1 MSADIHSFL
10 VTPAEIARRKGPH
23 DRIVMSS
30 RVRLARNLK
39 EAAFP
44 GWAKKP
50 ERVRVLDLIRPAVEG
65 LGDMKD
71 SFSESMDS
79 LSTLDKQILVE
90 RHLISREHA
99 AKSAG
104 SGLVLNRDESLCFMI
119 NEEDHL
125 RMQALRP
132 GLQLKQAWA
141 AIDQADSYL
150 EKKLEFA
157 FSAEWGYLTA
167 CPTNIGTGI
176 RVSAMLHLPGLVLAE
191 QINPIIQSV
200 NKLGLAVRG
209 LYGEGTE
216 ALGNVFQVS
225 NQMTLGESESA
236 IVERLEKVLAQ
247 IIEHEENA
255 RANLIEKKPKMV
267 YNHIGRAYGILANA
281 HSVSSKE
288 TMNLLSLMR
297 LGVAVGLFPGVERGL
312 VDELFILTQPS
323 HLQNQHT
330 EKLPPAERDLLR
342 ADMVR
347 ERLKHVSRPI
357 SKPSAGPQGA
367 GLDKHEK

>member
-1 MSADIHSFL
+1 MRPS
-10 VTPAEIARRKGPH
+10 
-23 DRIVMSS
+23 
-30 RVRLARNLK
+30 
-39 EAAFP
+39 P

-50 ERVRVLDLIRPAVEG
+50 ERVRILEMIRPAIEN
-65 LGDMKD
+65 LPEMKEA
-71 SFSESMDS
+71 FSESMDN

-99 AKSAG
+99 AKTAG
-104 SGLVLNRDESLCFMI
+104 SGLVLNRDESLCVMI

-132 GLQLKQAWA
+132 GLQLKQAWL
-141 AIDQADSYL
+141 AIDQADTAL
-150 EKKLEFA
+150 EHRLNYA
-157 FSAEWGYLTA
+157 FSAEVGYLTA
-167 CPTNIGTGI
+167 CPTNLGTGI

-225 NQMTLGESESA
+225 NQMTLGEAEKD
-236 IVERLEKVLAQ
+236 IVERLDKVLSQ

-255 RANLIEKKPKMV
+255 RGTLLEKKPKMV

-281 HSVSSKE
+281 HSISSKE

-297 LGVAVGLFPGVERGL
+297 LGMDLGLFPSGDRSL
-312 VDELFILTQPS
+312 TDELFILTQPA
-323 HLQNQHT
+323 HLQKQHS
-330 EKLPPAERDLLR
+330 EKLSAEERDLLR

-347 ERLKHVSRPI
+347 DHLREVSLPMAKAAA
-357 SKPSAGPQGA
+357 SEGAKVDKP
-367 GLDKHEK
+367 DKQ

>member
-1 MSADIHSFL
+1 MDIHTFL
-10 VTPAEIARRKGPH
+10 APPAETARRRGPL

-39 EAAFP
+39 AYAFP
-44 GWAKKP
+44 SWAKKP
-50 ERVRVLDLIRPAVEG
+50 ERVKILETIRPAVES
-65 LGDMKD
+65 LPEMAD
-71 SFSESMDS
+71 SFSAPLDD
-79 LSTLDKQILVE
+79 LTALDKQILVE
-90 RHLISREHA
+90 RHLVSREHA

-104 SGLVLNRDESLCFMI
+104 SGLVLNRDETLCVMI

-132 GLQLKQAWA
+132 GLQIRQVWQ
-141 AIDQADSYL
+141 AIDQVDSEL
-150 EKKLEFA
+150 EKKLNYA
-157 FSAEWGYLTA
+157 FSSDLGYLTA
-167 CPTNIGTGI
+167 CPTNLGTGI
-176 RVSAMLHLPGLVLAE
+176 RVSAMLHLPGLVLSE

-225 NQMTLGESESA
+225 NQMTLGESETA

-255 RANLIEKKPKMV
+255 RELLLEKKSKTV

-281 HSVSSKE
+281 HSISSKE
-288 TMNLLSLMR
+288 TMNLLSLLR
-297 LGVAVGLFPGVERGL
+297 LGVDMALFPGVDRSL
-312 VDELFILTQPS
+312 VDEMFILTQPA
-323 HLQNQHT
+323 HLQKQHS
-330 EKLPPAERDLLR
+330 EKLSAEERDLLR
-342 ADMVR
+342 ADMLR
-347 ERLKHVSRPI
+347 ERLWPVNRPI
-357 SKPSAGPQGA
+357 TKPAGPKSG
-367 GLDKHEK
+367 GVDKQ

>member
-1 MSADIHSFL
+1 MDLHAFL
-10 VTPAEIARRKGPH
+10 VPPAETARRKGPH

-30 RVRLARNLK
+30 RVRLARNIK
-39 EAAFP
+39 DAAFP

-50 ERVRVLDLIRPAVEG
+50 ERIRVMEMIRPAIEA
-65 LGDMKD
+65 LPEMKAA
-71 SFSESMDS
+71 FSETMDS

-99 AKSAG
+99 AKSGG
-104 SGLVLNRDESLCFMI
+104 SGLVLNRDETLCFMI

-132 GLQLKQAWA
+132 GLQLRQAYA
-141 AIDQADSYL
+141 AIDQADSAL
-150 EKKLEFA
+150 ERKLEYA
-157 FSAEWGYLTA
+157 FNPELGYLTA

-225 NQMTLGESESA
+225 NQMTLGESETA

-255 RANLIEKKPKMV
+255 RATLLEKKPKMV

-281 HSVSSKE
+281 HSISSKE

-297 LGVAVGLFPGVERGL
+297 LGVDLDEFPSANRSL
-312 VDELFILTQPS
+312 IDELFIITQPA
-323 HLQNQHT
+323 HLQKQFT
-330 EKLPPAERDLLR
+330 EKLAAEERDLLR
-342 ADMVR
+342 ADMLR
-347 ERLKHVSRPI
+347 DRLRSVSRPNP
-357 SKPSAGPQGA
+357 KPPKNGGS
-367 GLDKHEK
+367 EKTNN

>member
-1 MSADIHSFL
+1 MRDLNTFL
-10 VTPAEIARRKGPH
+10 TPPAETARRHGPH

-39 EAAFP
+39 DAAFP
-44 GWAKKP
+44 GWAKKT
-50 ERVRVLDLIRPAVEG
+50 ERLKVLDTVRPAVEG
-65 LGDMKD
+65 LPEMKD
-71 SFSESMDS
+71 SFAEAMDN
-79 LSTLDKQILVE
+79 LGPLDKQILVE

-104 SGLVLNRDESLCFMI
+104 SGLVLNHEETFSVMI

-132 GLQLKQAWA
+132 GLQLKQVWA
-141 AIDQADSYL
+141 AIDNLDSAL
-150 EKKLEFA
+150 EKKLNYA
-157 FSAEWGYLTA
+157 FDPDLGYLTA
-167 CPTNIGTGI
+167 CPTNLGTGI
-176 RVSAMLHLPGLVLAE
+176 RVSAMLHLPGLVLGE

-225 NQMTLGESESA
+225 NQMTLGENETL

-255 RANLIEKKPKMV
+255 RQTLLEKKPKTV

-281 HSVSSKE
+281 HSVTSKE
-288 TMNLLSLMR
+288 TMNLLSLLR
-297 LGVAVGLFPGVERGL
+297 LGIDLGLFPGVERSL
-312 VDELFILTQPS
+312 VDELFLLTQPA
-323 HLQNQHT
+323 HLQKQFSD
-330 EKLPPAERDLLR
+330 KLSAEERDLMR

-347 ERLKHVSRPI
+347 ERLKNVNRPI
-357 SKPSAGPQGA
+357 IKPRPPNVTN
-367 GLDKHEK
+367 

>member
-1 MSADIHSFL
+1 MDLHIFL
-10 VTPAEIARRKGPH
+10 APPSEITRRKGPH

-30 RVRLARNLK
+30 RVRLARNIK

-50 ERVRVLDLIRPAVEG
+50 ERVRVLDLIRPAVET
-65 LGDMKD
+65 LPEMKD
-71 SFSESMDS
+71 SFSDSMDS

-104 SGLVLNRDESLCFMI
+104 SGLVLNREETLCFMI

-132 GLQLKQAWA
+132 GLQIRQAWQ
-141 AIDQADSYL
+141 AIDQADSML
-150 EKKLEFA
+150 EKRLDYA
-157 FSAEWGYLTA
+157 FNADWGYLTA

-225 NQMTLGESESA
+225 NQMTLGEAESA

-255 RANLIEKKPKMV
+255 RATLIEKKPKMV

-281 HSVSSKE
+281 HSISSKE
-288 TMNLLSLMR
+288 TMNLLSLMKM
-297 LGVAVGLFPGVERGL
+297 GVDIGLFPGVDRSL
-312 VDELFILTQPS
+312 VDELFILTQPA
-323 HLQNQHT
+323 HLQKQHS
-330 EKLPPAERDLLR
+330 EKLSAEERDLLR

-347 ERLKHVSRPI
+347 DRLKPVSRPI
-357 SKPSAGPQGA
+357 SRPAPPPAA
-367 GLDKHEK
+367 GLDKLEK

>member
-1 MSADIHSFL
+1 MDIHAFL
-10 VTPAEIARRKGPH
+10 VTPADIARRKGPH

-30 RVRLARNLK
+30 RVRLARNIK
-39 EAAFP
+39 DAAFP
-44 GWAKKP
+44 GWAKKQ
-50 ERVRVLDLIRPAVEG
+50 ERVRVLDLIKPAVEG
-65 LGDMKD
+65 LPDMKD
-71 SFSESMDS
+71 SFSQSMDG

-104 SGLVLNRDESLCFMI
+104 SGLVLNRDESLCVMI

-132 GLQLKQAWA
+132 GLQLRQAWNT
-141 AIDQADSYL
+141 IDQADSAL
-150 EKKLEFA
+150 EKKLDYA
-157 FSAEWGYLTA
+157 FSPELGYLTA
-167 CPTNIGTGI
+167 CPTNLGTGI

-236 IVERLEKVLAQ
+236 IVERLEKVLGQ

-255 RANLIEKKPKMV
+255 RELLLEKKSKTV

-281 HSVSSKE
+281 HSISSKE
-288 TMNLLSLMR
+288 TMNLLSLLR
-297 LGVAVGLFPGVERGL
+297 LGVDMALFPGVDRSL
-312 VDELFILTQPS
+312 VDELFILTQPA
-323 HLQNQHT
+323 HLQKQHS
-330 EKLPPAERDLLR
+330 EKLSAEERDLLR

>member
-1 MSADIHSFL
+1 MDIHQFL
-10 VTPAEIARRKGPH
+10 IPPAETARRKGPH

-44 GWAKKP
+44 GWAKKN
-50 ERVRVLDLIRPAVEG
+50 ERIRVLDLIRPAVET
-65 LGDMKD
+65 LADMTEA
-71 SFSESMDS
+71 FSQSMDS

-104 SGLVLNRDESLCFMI
+104 SGLVLNRDETLCVMI

-132 GLQLKQAWA
+132 GLQLRQAWT
-141 AIDQADSYL
+141 AIDQADSAL

-157 FSAEWGYLTA
+157 FSPDLGYLTA

-225 NQMTLGESESA
+225 NQMTLGEAEGA

-255 RANLIEKKPKMV
+255 RASLLENKPKML

-281 HSVSSKE
+281 HSISSKE

-297 LGVAVGLFPGVERGL
+297 LGVDVALFPGVERAL
-312 VDELFILTQPS
+312 VDELFILTQPA
-323 HLQNQHT
+323 HLQKQHS
-330 EKLPPAERDLLR
+330 EKLTAEERDLLR

-347 ERLKHVSRPI
+347 ERLKQVSRPVAR
-357 SKPSAGPQGA
+357 PRGNPG
-367 GLDKHEK
+367 GELDKPEK

>member
-1 MSADIHSFL
+1 MGIHEFL
-10 VTPAEIARRKGPH
+10 VPPAETARRKGPH

-39 EAAFP
+39 EASFP

-50 ERVRVLDLIRPAVEG
+50 ERIKVLELIRPAVTTLPE
-65 LGDMKD
+65 MKD
-71 SFSESMDS
+71 AFSEAMDT

-104 SGLVLNRDESLCFMI
+104 SGLVLNRDETLCFMI
-119 NEEDHL
+119 NEEDHV

-132 GLQLKQAWA
+132 GLQLRQAWS
-141 AIDQADSYL
+141 AIDQADSAL
-150 EKKLEFA
+150 EKKLDYA
-157 FSAEWGYLTA
+157 FSPDLGYLTA

-176 RVSAMLHLPGLVLAE
+176 RVSAMLHLPGLVLGE

-225 NQMTLGESESA
+225 NQMTLGEAETA

-255 RANLIEKKPKMV
+255 RASLLEKKPKMV

-281 HSVSSKE
+281 HSISSKE

-297 LGVAVGLFPGVERGL
+297 LGVDMGLFPGVDRAL
-312 VDELFILTQPS
+312 VDELFILTQPA
-323 HLQNQHT
+323 HLQKQHS
-330 EKLPPAERDLLR
+330 EKLSAEERDLLR

-347 ERLKHVSRPI
+347 ERLKPVSRPI
-357 SKPSAGPQGA
+357 AKPSGGPGA
-367 GLDKHEK
+367 GLDKQ

>member
-1 MSADIHSFL
+1 MAQ
-10 VTPAEIARRKGPH
+10 RRGPH

-30 RVRLARNLK
+30 RVRLARNLRG
-39 EAAFP
+39 AVFP

-50 ERVRVLDLIRPAVEG
+50 ERVRVLDLIRPAIES
-65 LGDMKD
+65 LPEMKD
-71 SFSESMDS
+71 AFSESMDN
-79 LSTLDKQILVE
+79 LGALDKQVLVE

-99 AKSAG
+99 AKSGG
-104 SGLVLNRDESLCFMI
+104 SGLVFSRDETFCVMI

-132 GLQLKQAWA
+132 GLQLRQVWS
-141 AIDQADSYL
+141 AIDQLDSEL
-150 EKKLEFA
+150 EKRLEYA
-157 FSAEWGYLTA
+157 FDNELGYLTA
-167 CPTNIGTGI
+167 CPTNLGTAI

-225 NQMTLGESESA
+225 NQMTLGESETA
-236 IVERLEKVLAQ
+236 IVERLEKVLSQ

-255 RANLIEKKPKMV
+255 RLTLLEKKPKMV

-281 HSVSSKE
+281 HSISSKE

-297 LGVAVGLFPGVERGL
+297 LGVDMELFPGTDRSL
-312 VDELFILTQPS
+312 VDELFLTTQPA
-323 HLQNQHT
+323 HLQRQISD
-330 EKLPPAERDLLR
+330 KLSAEERDLIR
-342 ADMVR
+342 ADMLR
-347 ERLKHVSRPI
+347 DRLKNVSRPAARPHGNGPRPDK
-357 SKPSAGPQGA
+357 SSAV
-367 GLDKHEK
+367 

>member
-1 MSADIHSFL
+1 MNLHEFL
-10 VTPAEIARRKGPH
+10 VSPAETAQRHGPH

-30 RVRLARNLK
+30 RVRLARNVRG
-39 EAAFP
+39 AAFP

-50 ERVRVLDLIRPAVEG
+50 ERVKILEAIRPAVES
-65 LGDMKD
+65 LPEMKGA
-71 SFSESMDS
+71 FSEAMDN
-79 LSTLDKQILVE
+79 LGALDKQILVE

-99 AKSAG
+99 AKSSG
-104 SGLVLNRDESLCFMI
+104 SGLVLNREESFCVMI

-132 GLQLKQAWA
+132 GLQLRQAWG
-141 AIDQADSYL
+141 AIDHLDSEL
-150 EKKLEFA
+150 EKKLDYA
-157 FSAEWGYLTA
+157 FDSELGYLTA
-167 CPTNIGTGI
+167 CPTNLGTGI
-176 RVSAMLHLPGLVLAE
+176 RVSAMLHLPGLVLGE

-225 NQMTLGESESA
+225 NQMTLGETETT

-255 RANLIEKKPKMV
+255 RQTLLEKKPKV
-267 YNHIGRAYGILANA
+267 VFNHIGRAYGILANA
-281 HSVSSKE
+281 HSISSKE

-297 LGVAVGLFPGVERGL
+297 LGVDMGLFPGAERSL
-312 VDELFILTQPS
+312 VDELFILTQPA
-323 HLQNQHT
+323 HLQKQFSD
-330 EKLPPAERDLLR
+330 KLSAEERDLLR

-347 ERLKHVSRPI
+347 ERLKNVSRPVT
-357 SKPSAGPQGA
+357 KPTPANTGN
-367 GLDKHEK
+367 

>member
-1 MSADIHSFL
+1 MNIHEFL
-10 VTPAEIARRKGPH
+10 TSPSDSARREGPH
-23 DRIVMSS
+23 NKIVLSS

-39 EAAFP
+39 GMAFP
-44 GWAKKP
+44 GWAKKA
-50 ERVRVLDLIRPAVEG
+50 ERVKALDQIRPAVES
-65 LGDMKD
+65 LSQMSDA
-71 SFSESMDS
+71 FSESMDN

-99 AKSAG
+99 AKNAG
-104 SGLVLNRDESLCFMI
+104 SGLVLNREESLCVMI

-132 GLQLKQAWA
+132 GLQLRQAWT
-141 AIDQADSYL
+141 AIDNFDSAL
-150 EKKLEFA
+150 EKKLDYA
-157 FSAEWGYLTA
+157 FDSDLGYLTA
-167 CPTNIGTGI
+167 CPTNLGTGI

-255 RANLIEKKPKMV
+255 RGTLFEKKAKMV

-281 HSVSSKE
+281 HSISSKE
-288 TMNLLSLMR
+288 TMNLLSLMQM
-297 LGVAVGLFPGVERGL
+297 GVDVGLFPGVDLSL
-312 VDELFILTQPS
+312 VDELFILTQPA
-323 HLQNQHT
+323 HLQKQHS
-330 EKLPPAERDLLR
+330 EKLSAEERDLLR

-347 ERLKHVSRPI
+347 ERLRPVSRPI
-357 SKPSAGPQGA
+357 GKPPASGG
-367 GLDKHEK
+367 GLDKHVK

>member
-1 MSADIHSFL
+1 MQLGEFL
-10 VTPAEIARRKGPH
+10 IPPAESARRKGPH

-30 RVRLARNLK
+30 RVRLARNVK
-39 EAAFP
+39 DASFP

-50 ERVRVLDLIRPAVEG
+50 ERIRILELILPAVEA
-65 LGDMKD
+65 LPEMKGA
-71 SFSESMDS
+71 FSGSMDS
-79 LSTLDKQILVE
+79 LSALDKQMLVE

-104 SGLVLNRDESLCFMI
+104 SGLVLNRDETFCFMI

-125 RMQALRP
+125 RMQTLRP
-132 GLQLKQAWA
+132 GLQLRQAWSA
-141 AIDQADSYL
+141 LDQADSAL
-150 EKKLEFA
+150 ERKLDYA
-157 FSAEWGYLTA
+157 FSPELGYLTA
-167 CPTNIGTGI
+167 CPTNLGTGI

-225 NQMTLGESESA
+225 NQMTLGESEGA
-236 IVERLEKVLAQ
+236 IVERLEKVLSQ
-247 IIEHEENA
+247 IIDHEENA
-255 RANLIEKKPKMV
+255 RGTLLEKKAKTV

-281 HSVSSKE
+281 HSISSKE

-297 LGVAVGLFPGVERGL
+297 LGMDVGLFPAVDRSL
-312 VDELFILTQPS
+312 VDELFILTQPA
-323 HLQNQHT
+323 HLQKQQAG
-330 EKLPPAERDLLR
+330 KLSAEERDLLR
-342 ADMVR
+342 ADMLR
-347 ERLKHVSRPI
+347 ERLRQVRRPVAQV
-357 SKPSAGPQGA
+357 PGP
-367 GLDKHEK
+367 GLDKPGK

>member
-1 MSADIHSFL
+1 
-10 VTPAEIARRKGPH
+10 
-23 DRIVMSS
+23 MSS
-30 RVRLARNLK
+30 RVRLARNIK
-39 EAAFP
+39 DASFP
-44 GWAKKP
+44 GWAKKQ
-50 ERVRVLDLIRPAVEG
+50 ERVKVLELIKPAVET
-65 LGDMKD
+65 LPDMKD
-71 SFSESMDS
+71 SFSQSMDG

-99 AKSAG
+99 AKSSG
-104 SGLVLNRDESLCFMI
+104 SGLVLNRDESLCVMI

-132 GLQLKQAWA
+132 GLQLRQAWN
-141 AIDQADSYL
+141 AIDHADSHL

-157 FSAEWGYLTA
+157 FNPDWGYLTA

-225 NQMTLGESESA
+225 NQMTLGETESS

-255 RANLIEKKPKMV
+255 RASLLEKKPKMV
-267 YNHIGRAYGILANA
+267 FNHIGRAYGILANA
-281 HSVSSKE
+281 HSISSKE

-297 LGVAVGLFPGVERGL
+297 MGVDIGLFPAVERAL
-312 VDELFILTQPS
+312 VDELFILTQPA
-323 HLQNQHT
+323 HLQKQHT
-330 EKLPPAERDLLR
+330 EKLSAEERDLLR

-347 ERLKHVSRPI
+347 ERLKPVSRPI
-357 SKPSAGPQGA
+357 AKPPPPQNG
-367 GLDKHEK
+367 GVDKPEK